1 MGSNSTGCNGNRHPK
16 SKNPTKFWD
25 RVLGSMVS
33 DAYEAYAVRYLVHKQ
48 VVKLVVL
55 IEKYHSKFSVDKKL
69 PSDFEKDLS
78 KSQTFSQ
85 SGCTP
90 PSYLSCV
97 FGYGIPEVIERM
109 LVHRNLQIDGSC
121 DALR

>member
-1 MGSNSTGCNGNRHPK
+1 
-16 SKNPTKFWD
+16 
-25 RVLGSMVS
+25 MVS

-97 FGYGIPEVIERM
+97 FGYGIPEVIGRM

-121 DALR
+121 DALRRGAMTSPQL